1 MNSYKKIFCLI
12 VLACIAC
19 STFATGKERGKFTH
33 KIVVGYHFG
42 ATTPIPI
49 PREVR
54 SISSYWP
61 QFTPQLGYN
70 VSYQVD
76 EVWAIESGITLDMK
90 GMGVRNKVKYMY
102 TDVMMDQDNIKGYFT
117 GKNET
122 RTKISYVTVPV
133 RIAYDLTPRWRVR
146 AGGYFSYRQSSEFS
160 GTVWDGY
167 IREIMEGQ
175 DITNST
181 KINVENKDDAVFDFG
196 KEMRNFDMGVS
207 AGFEHQF
214 MNRFGIY
221 TDITYSLTPVFP
233 SSFKGI
239 DMKMRNIYVVV
250 GASYRL

>member
-1 MNSYKKIFCLI
+1 MNFYKKALCL
-12 VLACIAC
+12 LALITITS
-19 STFATGKERGKFTH
+19 STFAVDKEKGKFTH
-33 KIVVGYHFG
+33 KIVAGYHFG

-54 SISSYWP
+54 SITSVWP

-70 VSYQVD
+70 VSYQLD
-76 EVWAIESGITLDMK
+76 DQWAVESGITLDMK
-90 GMGVRNKVKYMY
+90 GVGVRNKVKYMY
-102 TDVMMDQDNIKGYFT
+102 TDVTMDEDNIKGYFT

-122 RTKISYVTVPV
+122 RMKMSYVTVPI
-133 RIAYDLTPRWRVR
+133 RLAYDLTPTWRLR

-160 GTVWDGY
+160 GSVWDGY
-167 IREIMEGQ
+167 IRQTDNQ
-175 DITNST
+175 DILNST
-181 KINVENKDDAVFDFG
+181 RINIDNKDDATFDFG

-214 MNRFGIY
+214 IGRFGIY
-221 TDITYSLTPVFP
+221 TDITYSLTPIFP

-239 DMKMRNIYVVV
+239 DMKMRNIYIAV